1 MGCRLFRCS
10 SMAITTAPPSL
21 AMSATVEPRS
31 RPSSSASSSPPPPPS
46 LLVGFLMDLV
56 GYVEDKAAASPCDLP
71 TREYA
76 PSSPCACQV
85 LGGFFVRLLSKR
97 RNSFLRLV
105 DQLEKGKWVVSIV
118 AHLILAFSWEATSW
132 FEIVLDRD
140 MGCSCSLP
148 KFACLTCQNLNW
160 QKFFQNKP
168 VTIRVRLV
176 QRTIRIM
183 LFNMDN
189 LESGI

>member
-1 MGCRLFRCS
+1 
-10 SMAITTAPPSL
+10 MAITIAAPSL

-56 GYVEDKAAASPCDLP
+56 GYVEDTAAASPCDLP

-85 LGGFFVRLLSKR
+85 SGGFFVRLLSKR

-105 DQLEKGKWVVSIV
+105 DQLEKGKWVSCARGETSQFSNSMVLRPLVMVLMLKTSPSSPGFPACV
-118 AHLILAFSWEATSW
+118 ASHGGRGSNSSSSNTALNATTATCD
-132 FEIVLDRD
+132 IP
-140 MGCSCSLP
+140 CS
-148 KFACLTCQNLNW
+148 
-160 QKFFQNKP
+160 
-168 VTIRVRLV
+168 
-176 QRTIRIM
+176 
-183 LFNMDN
+183 
-189 LESGI
+189 